1 MGIWIFYPRPLEKK
15 GKGKKKMLPGK
26 RQYLMIFGLIVEK
39 A

>member
-1 MGIWIFYPRPLEKK
+1 MGIWIFYPRPLGKK
-15 GKGKKKMLPGK
+15 GKGKKMLKGK